1 MRKDPI
7 VEEVREAGAKLAE
20 ESGYD
25 LHDFAEMLRQN
36 QKKSDWP
43 TVSIDYFKKLKM
55 KTVK

>member
-25 LHDFAEMLRQN
+25 LHAFAEMLRQN

-43 TVSIDYFKKLKM
+43 TVSIDYFKKLKV